1 MFCAAASKQ
10 ILPNVKIIHQ
20 SIYPCLCGLCLFTGH
35 AASHQCFMCSAW
47 IMAWRP
53 VIMIWQVDGA
63 DPSLL
68 LGKIK
73 RDKNRSCRGDISFI
87 YLSIYCGRPAVHLHH
102 QGPVAEL
109 LHPLWI
115 STTPPHTS
123 TVLAGVQLDGKSPII
138 KKAAHK
144 HLMVHHEYFRALNIL
159 QEWPLEKKTKQKA
172 TTPTDTSQSD
182 AAPVQACFPA
192 TFWVFFFLGMIG
204 LICHLRQK
212 EPGYAAVDNPIYRCA
227 IYYKFLWLLGPLS
240 HRFVDCLL
248 SWVLMSC
255 CLNHCI
261 ISALIHFHAYT

>member
-20 SIYPCLCGLCLFTGH
+20 SIYPCLCGLCLFAGH

-115 STTPPHTS
+115 STTPPPHTS

-159 QEWPLEKKTKQKA
+159 QEWPLEKKQNKKLQLQRTRLRA
-172 TTPTDTSQSD
+172 TRRPSRR
-182 AAPVQACFPA
+182 VFLLL
-192 TFWVFFFLGMIG
+192 FEFFFFLAWLDWFVIYDRKSLATRLWIIQFIAVPFITNFCGFWVHCHIDS
-204 LICHLRQK
+204 LI
-212 EPGYAAVDNPIYRCA
+212 A
-227 IYYKFLWLLGPLS
+227 
-240 HRFVDCLL
+240 CLAG
-248 SWVLMSC
+248 S
-255 CLNHCI
+255 
-261 ISALIHFHAYT
+261 